1 MADME
6 ALVGVLPDDKGVCIL
21 VATTKFERVD
31 SRRSRGE
38 QGTVLL
44 FEIRTLVTIQK
55 SEPLLLLLVRQKQ
68 QQRPHKSNEVSVRPQ
83 VSVRPP

>member
-1 MADME
+1 M
-6 ALVGVLPDDKGVCIL
+6 GVPPDDKGVCIL

-31 SRRSRGE
+31 SRHSRGE

-55 SEPLLLLLVRQKQ
+55 SEPLLLLLVQQKQ
-68 QQRPHKSNEVSVRPQ
+68 QQRPHKSNEVSVHPR
-83 VSVRPP
+83 VSVCPP